1 MQAKTLEKPVVAIF
15 DFDRTLTDRHT
26 FWRFLQR
33 LVGTPRFI
41 LVAISLIPTAL
52 LLALKV
58 IPLMA
63 AREVM
68 IRRCMT
74 GVSAEKY
81 RALGQVFARQD
92 IDAWVKPQA
101 LARLKWHQA
110 QGHRCLLI
118 SNSADVY
125 LEPWG
130 QAAGFDGISGS
141 RFKEHDGVLTG
152 ELDGPHC
159 QAEEKVIRVRQ
170 ILGNP
175 NDYVIHAYGDSDGDR
190 NLLDI
195 AQYPYYRSFEHC
207 TQ

>member
-1 MQAKTLEKPVVAIF
+1 MPTQPNDKPVIAVF

-26 FWRFLQR
+26 FWRFLRR
-33 LVGTPRFI
+33 LIGRPRFT
-41 LVAISLIPTAL
+41 LVAISLIPTAI

-74 GVSAEKY
+74 GISVEKY
-81 RALGQVFARQD
+81 RALGVLFAQQD
-92 IDAWVKPQA
+92 IPGWLKPEA

-130 QAAGFDGISGS
+130 KAAGFDAVSGS
-141 RFKEHDGVLTG
+141 RFKERNGRLTG

-159 QAEEKVIRVRQ
+159 QAEEKVIRVQQ
-170 ILGNP
+170 IIGNP
-175 NDYVIHAYGDSDGDR
+175 RDYVIHAYGDSEGDR

-195 AQYPYYRSFEHC
+195 AEYPYYRSFEHC

>member
-1 MQAKTLEKPVVAIF
+1 MPDQTQDKPVVAVF

-26 FWRFLQR
+26 FWRFLRR
-33 LVGTPRFI
+33 LIGGPRFT
-41 LVAISLIPTAL
+41 LVAISLIPTAV
-52 LLALKV
+52 LLALRI

-74 GVSAEKY
+74 GVSAERY
-81 RALGQVFARQD
+81 RALGVLFAQQD
-92 IDAWVKPQA
+92 IPGWLNPEA
-101 LARLKWHQA
+101 LARLKWHQT
-110 QGHRCLLI
+110 QGHRCLLV

-130 QAAGFDGISGS
+130 KAAGFDATSGS
-141 RFKEHDGVLTG
+141 RFKERDGRLTG

-175 NDYVIHAYGDSDGDR
+175 QDYVIHAYGDSEGDR
-190 NLLDI
+190 NLLEM
-195 AQYPYYRSFEHC
+195 AEYPYYRSFA
-207 TQ
+207 QPVQ